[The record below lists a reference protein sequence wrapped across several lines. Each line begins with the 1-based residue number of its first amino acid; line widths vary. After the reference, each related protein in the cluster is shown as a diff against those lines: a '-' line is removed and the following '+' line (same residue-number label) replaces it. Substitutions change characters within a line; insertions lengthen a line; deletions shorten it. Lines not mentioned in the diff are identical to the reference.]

1 MHNVTP
7 SIRHNTSTSSCI
19 SIMLLPKSLRL
30 STSSRLTTGCIDHQ
44 LNSATSNS
52 TLHYRHTLRTL
63 PSLGMDLSCYT
74 GENTRWSI
82 YQMKPA
88 SLSTTNLRDDQAPLF
103 SWAAIHDLSG
113 EGTTS
118 WHFDKTKLFTM
129 TETKRRL
136 TGLVLSSN
144 PVQIT
149 PLDQKGAKTK
159 LRSKHR
165 YKWAELVL
173 PMN

>member
-82 YQMKPA
+82 YQMNDQLGWPSSSAFMGSYTWFVWRRYNK
-88 SLSTTNLRDDQAPLF
+88 LTFWQNQVIYYDRDKKKAHRTCSQF
-103 SWAAIHDLSG
+103 Q
-113 EGTTS
+113 
-118 WHFDKTKLFTM
+118 
-129 TETKRRL
+129 
-136 TGLVLSSN
+136 SSPN
-144 PVQIT
+144 HSPW
-149 PLDQKGAKTK
+149 PKGCK
-159 LRSKHR
+159 
-165 YKWAELVL
+165 
-173 PMN
+173 N